1 MNGRGLAPQPV
12 FCYAHI
18 MTLSPSSVTQKL
30 PHPVV
35 GKWRIMEADM
45 WDKGYL
51 DLVEPAKAIFA
62 DPNSKD
68 HSEITFGVVD
78 IGLALD
84 YSQTMIAFTFH
95 GSDEFD
101 EVYGSGWA
109 EVLDD
114 GTLEIEFT
122 FLGDDEAIF
131 KAVRWQEA

>member
-1 MNGRGLAPQPV
+1 
-12 FCYAHI
+12 
-18 MTLSPSSVTQKL
+18 MTLSPTNVTQKL

-35 GKWRIMEADM
+35 GKWRIMESDQ
-45 WDKGYL
+45 WDKDYL

-62 DPNSKD
+62 DPNSKN

-78 IGLALD
+78 VLLALE
-84 YSQTMIAFTFH
+84 YSPTMMAFTFH

-101 EVYGSGWA
+101 EVSGSGWA

-122 FLGDDEAIF
+122 FLGGDEAIL
-131 KAVRWQEA
+131 KAVRWQDA